1 MFGNSVTPNEAS
13 AQLQEIAMPYELPRT
28 VMLSVVVA
36 FSTLGV
42 PAHGQDQDTV
52 LLQQARALF
61 QKLPTDFGDAE
72 HPITP
77 ERVALGKALFFDPR
91 WSVDRNV
98 SCATCHNPAL
108 YGTDALSKS
117 IGVKG
122 KQHLRNAPTVFNV
135 VGHISANW
143 RGERRDVEDQ
153 AITAAIAPFST
164 GHTEHAAWM
173 AQIEAIGGYPAMFQR
188 AFPNEAKP
196 ISPANL
202 GLAIGAYERTLVTPA
217 PFDSYLDGNISALA
231 PQARAG
237 LQTFINTGCVAC
249 HSGVGVGGGL
259 YRKFGLHLDYWKATG
274 SQEIDKGRFDL
285 TKNEAD
291 LYVFKVPSLRNVA
304 MTAPYLH
311 DGSVATLPEA
321 VRVMA
326 RTQIGKVLAEREVE
340 DIVAFLNSL
349 TGELPKDFATAPT
362 LPPSGGR

>member
-1 MFGNSVTPNEAS
+1 MAFVLAALAASSVR
-13 AQLQEIAMPYELPRT
+13 AQD
-28 VMLSVVVA
+28 
-36 FSTLGV
+36 
-42 PAHGQDQDTV
+42 HDQDTV

-61 QKLPTDFGDAE
+61 KRLPTDFGNPE

-77 ERVALGKALFFDPR
+77 ERVTLGKALFFDPR
-91 WSVDRNV
+91 WSVDRNI

-122 KQHLRNAPTVFNV
+122 KQHPRNAPTVLNV
-135 VGHISANW
+135 AGDISANW
-143 RGERRDVEDQ
+143 RGERKDVEDQ
-153 AITAAIAPFST
+153 AITAAIGLFST
-164 GHTEHAAWM
+164 GHTDHSAWI
-173 AQIEAIGGYPAMFQR
+173 AQIEAIGGYLPMFQR
-188 AFPNEAKP
+188 AFPNEARP
-196 ISPANL
+196 ITPANL
-202 GLAIGAYERTLVTPA
+202 SAAIGAYERTLVTPA
-217 PFDSYLDGNISALA
+217 PFDSYLGGNISALE

-249 HSGVGVGGGL
+249 HIGVGVGGGL
-259 YRKFGLHLDYWKATG
+259 YRKFGLHTDYWKAIG
-274 SQEIDKGRFDL
+274 GMDIDKGRFDV

-304 MTAPYLH
+304 MTAPYFH
-311 DGSVATLPEA
+311 DGAVATLPEA

-326 RTQIGKVLAEREVE
+326 RTQIGRALADKEVE

-362 LPPSGGR
+362 LPPSGAR